1 MILKLSN
8 LCRTTKDEEDETEE
22 EEEEVDAKVDVRTIK
37 HFGTVNR
44 LRVWSHEN
52 KLLFTLTGAAST
64 PAYCCYVGVII

>member
-44 LRVWSHEN
+44 LRV
-52 KLLFTLTGAAST
+52 
-64 PAYCCYVGVII
+64 